1 MGHPEPGGCGPL
13 LTPRPAPLR
22 GPPPRTHP
30 ELPLLHFILLAP
42 PCLLQEGD
50 LGSVL
55 GELCGLGKE
64 RKPRLFPERFQQA
77 TREGRVTYFGRWCPI
92 PGRWGP
98 SPTEA
103 APRRGCR
110 VHSPPLEDNHG
121 GAPSPPATLY
131 PQITL
136 QPRHRNVQT
145 IIKQV
150 SLCQSPGAASL

>member
-13 LTPRPAPLR
+13 LTPCPVPPPAPR
-22 GPPPRTHP
+22 AHP
-30 ELPLLHFILLAP
+30 ELPLFHFILLAP

-50 LGSVL
+50 LGGVL
-55 GELCGLGKE
+55 GELCGLGKQ
-64 RKPRLFPERFQQA
+64 RKPRLVPERFQQA
-77 TREGRVTYFGRWCPI
+77 TCEGRVTYFGRWCPI

-103 APRRGCR
+103 ARPWGCR
-110 VHSPPLEDNHG
+110 VHSPPPEANHC
-121 GAPSPPATLY
+121 GAPSPPATLH

-136 QPRHRNVQT
+136 QPRHRNVQM
-145 IIKQV
+145 IIRQV